1 MAKKK
6 EKIPRKILEEANT
19 VGDELSEMT
28 TNPSVLENAENFQ
41 KKVTNITIQSLF
53 RQFNSLT

>member
-1 MAKKK
+1 MAKRK
-6 EKIPRKILEEANT
+6 EKIPKKILEEANT

-28 TNPSVLENAENFQ
+28 INPSVLENAENFQ

-53 RQFNSLT
+53 RQFNS